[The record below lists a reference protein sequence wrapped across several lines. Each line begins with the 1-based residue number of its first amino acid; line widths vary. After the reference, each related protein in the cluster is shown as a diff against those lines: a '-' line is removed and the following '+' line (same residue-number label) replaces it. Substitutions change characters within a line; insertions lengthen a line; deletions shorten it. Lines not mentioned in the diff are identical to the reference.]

1 MDESNPVRSLA
12 SRTLVGTVI
21 REVDVVSAV
30 VSWYWSC
37 ELKHLKALRAE
48 TFDRDGIEVL
58 MPCFSEAEDV
68 HPGGK
73 PELLDL
79 VDLLVH

>member
-1 MDESNPVRSLA
+1 MARRWQA
-12 SRTLVGTVI
+12 TVS

-37 ELKHLKALRAE
+37 ALKHLEALRAE

-58 MPCFSEAEDV
+58 MPCFNEAEDV
-68 HPGGK
+68 RSGGK

-79 VDLLVH
+79 VNILVH